1 MCFRPPPRRPVPV
14 PRIPQAVRTYA
25 RDAAG
30 AFALAPVEILLGL
43 LVALS
48 FSVALRDTDG
58 GMEWWVRIAASAALA
73 LLLVF
78 GLSLLRAR
86 GAIGSGAR
94 LAGTAAVLLAAA
106 AYGGWV
112 VDADRETEAWR
123 FAALLGAS
131 AMALSLVPVPGVDD
145 HERRRREF
153 WRFNALLLARIVSVV
168 AYGGALFA
176 ALAGAV
182 AAVSSLFE
190 LETPEHLY
198 QDLFGAVFFAL
209 VPWVVAGGIPELTP
223 EPAGAREAPRAVR
236 LLGRY
241 LYAPV
246 LVVYLAI
253 LVAYAVKVVA
263 TGEMPKNLLSPIILL
278 AGIGGFLGSLF
289 LEPLRRDPE
298 HAGVA
303 RLVRV
308 FPAVLLALL
317 PLATWAV
324 WVRRDQYGW
333 TESRYLRFALLL
345 ALGVLAAAGV
355 YRLARRRE
363 PVLLLVPVV
372 LGATLLLSAVGPWGA
387 SAVSRRS
394 QEARLRQGLA
404 QAGLLRGG
412 RYAGTLRP
420 HDEFVAAPV
429 DPGRT
434 IPSELHGQITGAAA
448 YLFDSHGAGALRGV
462 FAGDL
467 SRYPGGWQVAG
478 ALPIRPGCEGD
489 EELRSIHASL
499 PGQVGI
505 PGLAGGTLHR
515 VQRAGREEPPEPRA
529 GPVQFQLAGTELR
542 VHSVGAERWTAR
554 VDLRPLVARITSTG
568 ADDCGPGRRFGS
580 AEILPAEAVRTL
592 TDAAGRMRGQLVLTD
607 VGAARPEASP
617 DSARGPF
624 RLESVSG
631 LVLVRE

>member
-1 MCFRPPPRRPVPV
+1 MS
-14 PRIPQAVRTYA
+14 RIPQVVRTYA

-30 AFALAPVEILLGL
+30 AFALAPVEVLLGL
-43 LVALS
+43 TVAVA
-48 FSVALRDTDG
+48 FSVALRQTG
-58 GMEWWVRIAASAALA
+58 GMDEWSRIAASAALA

-86 GAIGSGAR
+86 GVIGGGAR
-94 LAGTAAVLLAAA
+94 WGATALVLAAAA
-106 AYGGWV
+106 AYGVWV
-112 VDADRETEAWR
+112 ADTRLETEAWR
-123 FAALLGAS
+123 FAALLGAA
-131 AMALSLVPVPGVDD
+131 AMALSLVPVAGVRD
-145 HERRRREF
+145 HERRRRDF
-153 WRFNALLLARIVSVV
+153 WRFNALLLARIASVV

-190 LETPEHLY
+190 LKTPEHLY

-209 VPWVVAGGIPELTP
+209 VPWVVAGGVPELV
-223 EPAGAREAPRAVR
+223 AGPGGEGRAPRAIR
-236 LLGRY
+236 LLGRF

-253 LVAYAVKVVA
+253 LIAYAVKVVA

-278 AGIGGFLGSLF
+278 AGIGGFLGSLL

-372 LGATLLLSAVGPWGA
+372 LGATLLLSAFGPWGA

-412 RYAGTLRP
+412 RYAGTLQPPDTLDVRP
-420 HDEFVAAPV
+420 VA
-429 DPGRT
+429 DTRRT
-434 IPSELHGQITGAAA
+434 IPSELHAQVTGALS
-448 YLFDSHGAGALRGV
+448 YLYASHGPESLRGV
-462 FAGDL
+462 FGAGVE
-467 SRYPGGWQVAG
+467 RYHGGWELAK
-478 ALPIRPGCEGD
+478 ALPVRPGCEGG
-489 EELRSIHASL
+489 EELRSVHASL
-499 PGQVGI
+499 PAQLPV
-505 PGLAGGTLHR
+505 PGLAGGTLYR
-515 VQRAGREEPPEPRA
+515 VQRAARSEPPEPRA
-529 GPVQFQLAGTELR
+529 GPVQLQLAGTGLR
-542 VHSVGAERWTAR
+542 VHAAGPERWTAP
-554 VDLRPLVARITSTG
+554 VELRALVARLTSTG
-568 ADDCGPGRRFGS
+568 PDGCGPGDRFAS
-580 AEILPAEAVRTL
+580 AEILPAEAVRPL
-592 TDAAGRMRGQLVLTD
+592 VDEAGRARGQLVLTE
-607 VGAARPEASP
+607 VAVARPEAGA
-617 DSARGPF
+617 DTARGPF

-631 LVLVRE
+631 MVLVRE

>member
-1 MCFRPPPRRPVPV
+1 MS
-14 PRIPQAVRTYA
+14 RIPQAVRTYA

-30 AFALAPVEILLGL
+30 AFALAPVEVLLGL
-43 LVALS
+43 FVATA
-48 FSVALRDTDG
+48 FSVALRQTG
-58 GMEWWVRIAASAALA
+58 GMDWWPKVAASAALA

-86 GAIGSGAR
+86 GVIGDGAR
-94 LAGTAAVLLAAA
+94 WGGIALVLMAAA
-106 AYGGWV
+106 AYGAWV
-112 VDADRETEAWR
+112 VDTDRATEAFR
-123 FAALLGAS
+123 FAALLGAA
-131 AMALSLVPVPGVDD
+131 AMALSLVSVVGVDGHD
-145 HERRRREF
+145 RRRRDF

-190 LETPEHLY
+190 LTTPEHLY
-198 QDLFGAVFFAL
+198 QDLLGAVFFAL
-209 VPWVVAGGIPELTP
+209 VPWVVAGGIPELVAG
-223 EPAGAREAPRAVR
+223 PAGEGRAPRAIR
-236 LLGRY
+236 LLGRF

-278 AGIGGFLGSLF
+278 AGIGGFLGSLL

-355 YRLARRRE
+355 YRLARRKE

-372 LGATLLLSAVGPWGA
+372 LGGTLLLSAFGPWGA

-404 QAGLLRGG
+404 QAGLLRDG
-412 RYAGTLRP
+412 RYAGTLQPPDTAVARP
-420 HDEFVAAPV
+420 VA
-429 DPGRT
+429 DTRKT
-434 IPSELHGQITGAAA
+434 IPRELHAQVSGAIS
-448 YLFDSHGAGALRGV
+448 YLYDSHGPESLRGV
-462 FAGDL
+462 FGPGL
-467 SRYPGGWQVAG
+467 ERYQGGWMLVK
-478 ALPIRPGCEGD
+478 ALPVRPGCEGD
-489 EELRSIHASL
+489 EELLSVHASL
-499 PGQVGI
+499 PGQLPV
-505 PGLAGGTLHR
+505 PGLAGGTLYR
-515 VQRAGREEPPEPRA
+515 VQRAALSEPPEPRA
-529 GPVQFQLAGTELR
+529 GPVQLQLAANGLR
-542 VHSVGAERWTAR
+542 VHAAVPERWTAQ
-554 VDLRPLVARITSTG
+554 VDLRALVARLTSTG
-568 ADDCGPGRRFGS
+568 PDGCGPGDRFAS
-580 AEILPAEAVRTL
+580 AEILPAEVVRPLVDET
-592 TDAAGRMRGQLVLTD
+592 GRARGQLVLTE
-607 VGAARPEASP
+607 VAVTRPEAGAGA
-617 DSARGPF
+617 ARGPF

-631 LVLVRE
+631 MVLVRE

>member
-1 MCFRPPPRRPVPV
+1 MCFRLPPRRPVSV
-14 PRIPQAVRTYA
+14 SRIPQAVRTYA

-30 AFALAPVEILLGL
+30 AFALAPVEVLLGL
-43 LVALS
+43 FVALA
-48 FSVALRDTDG
+48 FSIALRQADG
-58 GMEWWVRIAASAALA
+58 MDEWTRIAASAALA

-78 GLSLLRAR
+78 GLSVLHAR
-86 GAIGSGAR
+86 GAIGGNTRA
-94 LAGTAAVLLAAA
+94 AGTALVLVAAGL
-106 AYGGWV
+106 YGWFV
-112 VDADRETEAWR
+112 ADTSKETEAWR
-123 FAALLGAS
+123 FAALLGATV
-131 AMALSLVPVPGVDD
+131 MALSLVPVLGVDD

-153 WRFNALLLARIVSVV
+153 WRFNALLLARIASVV

-190 LETPEHLY
+190 LDTPEHLY

-223 EPAGAREAPRAVR
+223 EPAGEGRAPRAVR

-246 LVVYLAI
+246 LLVYLAI

-345 ALGVLAAAGV
+345 ALGVLAAVGV

-372 LGATLLLSAVGPWGA
+372 LGATFLLSAVGPWGA
-387 SAVSRRS
+387 SSVSRRS
-394 QEARLRQGLA
+394 QEARLRQGLS

-412 RYAGTLRP
+412 RYAGTLP
-420 HDEFVAAPV
+420 AP
-429 DPGRT
+429 DSAGRFPPDSARRT
-434 IPSELHGQITGAAA
+434 IPRELHGEITGAVS
-448 YLFDSHGAGALRGV
+448 YLYDSHGPASLRRVFGAELDR
-462 FAGDL
+462 FE
-467 SRYPGGWQVAG
+467 GGWQVAN

-489 EELRSIHASL
+489 EELESIQAVL
-499 PGQVGI
+499 ADRMPI
-505 PGLAGGTLHR
+505 PGVAGGTLYR
-515 VQRAGREEPPEPRA
+515 VMRAGRDDMPEQRS
-529 GPVQFQLAGTELR
+529 GPVQLQLAGTELR

-554 VDLRPLVARITSTG
+554 VDLRALVARLTSTG
-568 ADDCGPGRRFGS
+568 PEECGPGARFSS

-592 TDAAGRMRGQLVLTD
+592 TDETGRVRGQLVLTD
-607 VGAARPEASP
+607 VGAARPEARP
-617 DSARGPF
+617 GAARGPF
-624 RLESVSG
+624 RLEMVSG

>member
-1 MCFRPPPRRPVPV
+1 
-14 PRIPQAVRTYA
+14 RIPQAVRTYA

-30 AFALAPVEILLGL
+30 AFALAPVEVLLGL
-43 LVALS
+43 FVALS
-48 FSVALRDTDG
+48 FSIALRQTDG
-58 GMEWWVRIAASAALA
+58 MDEWARIATSAALA

-78 GLSLLRAR
+78 GLSVLHAR
-86 GAIGSGAR
+86 GAIGGNAR
-94 LAGTAAVLLAAA
+94 AAGTALVLAAA
-106 AYGGWV
+106 GLYGWLV
-112 VDADRETEAWR
+112 VDPDRETEAWR
-123 FAALLGAS
+123 FAALLGAA

-145 HERRRREF
+145 REGRRREF
-153 WRFNALLLARIVSVV
+153 WRFNALLLARIASVV
-168 AYGGALFA
+168 AYGVALFA

-190 LETPEHLY
+190 LDTPEHLY

-223 EPAGAREAPRAVR
+223 EPAGEGRAPRAVR

-246 LVVYLAI
+246 LLVYLAI

-372 LGATLLLSAVGPWGA
+372 LGATFLLSAVGPWGA
-387 SAVSRRS
+387 SATSRRS
-394 QEARLRQGLA
+394 QEVRLRQGLA

-412 RYAGTLRP
+412 RFAGTLRTP
-420 HDEFVAAPV
+420 DDASVP
-429 DPGRT
+429 DPADTDRT
-434 IPSELHGQITGAAA
+434 IPAELHGQITGAVS
-448 YLFDSHGAGALRGV
+448 YLFDSHGPASLRRV

-467 SRYPGGWQVAG
+467 TRYQGGYQVAG

-489 EELRSIHASL
+489 EEMESIQAAL
-499 PGQVGI
+499 AEGTPI
-505 PGLAGGTLHR
+505 PGVAGGTLYR
-515 VQRAGREEPPEPRA
+515 VMRTGREDGPEQRS
-529 GPVQFQLAGTELR
+529 GPVQLQLAGTELR

-554 VDLRPLVARITSTG
+554 VDLRALVARLTSTG
-568 ADDCGPGRRFGS
+568 PEECGPGARFSS

-592 TDAAGRMRGQLVLTD
+592 TDETGRVRGQLVLTNVD
-607 VGAARPEASP
+607 AARPEARP
-617 DSARGPF
+617 GGARGPF
-624 RLESVSG
+624 RLESVSC

>member
-1 MCFRPPPRRPVPV
+1 VS
-14 PRIPQAVRTYA
+14 RIPQSVRAYA

-30 AFALAPVEILLGL
+30 AFALAPVEVLLGL
-43 LVALS
+43 FVAVS
-48 FSVALRDTDG
+48 FSVALRQTDG
-58 GMEWWVRIAASAALA
+58 MDEWSRIAASAALA

-86 GAIGSGAR
+86 GVIGDGAR
-94 LAGTAAVLLAAA
+94 WAGTALVLAAAA
-106 AYGGWV
+106 AYGAWV
-112 VDADRETEAWR
+112 VDTERETEAFR
-123 FAALLGAS
+123 FAALLGAA
-131 AMALSLVPVPGVDD
+131 AMALSLVSVVGVRD
-145 HERRRREF
+145 HERRRRDF
-153 WRFNALLLARIVSVV
+153 WRFNAMLLARIASVV

-190 LETPEHLY
+190 LKTPDHLY

-209 VPWVVAGGIPELTP
+209 VPWVVAGGVPELVAEA
-223 EPAGAREAPRAVR
+223 EPGGEGRAPRAIR
-236 LLGRY
+236 LLGRF

-278 AGIGGFLGSLF
+278 AGIGGFLGSLL

-345 ALGVLAAAGV
+345 ALGVLAAVGV

-372 LGATLLLSAVGPWGA
+372 LGATLLLSAFGPWGA

-404 QAGLLRGG
+404 RAGLLRDG
-412 RYAGTLRP
+412 RFTGTLQPPDTQAARP
-420 HDEFVAAPV
+420 VA
-429 DPGRT
+429 DTRRT
-434 IPSELHGQITGAAA
+434 IPSELHAQVTGAIS
-448 YLFDSHGAGALRGV
+448 YLYASHGPESLRGV
-462 FAGDL
+462 FGPVLD
-467 SRYPGGWQVAG
+467 RYSGGWEVAK
-478 ALPIRPGCEGD
+478 ALPVRPGCEGD
-489 EELRSIHASL
+489 EELQSVHASL
-499 PGQVGI
+499 PVQLPVA
-505 PGLAGGTLHR
+505 GLAGGTLYR
-515 VQRAGREEPPEPRA
+515 VQRAAHSEPTEPRG
-529 GPVQFQLAGTELR
+529 GPVQLQLAGTGLR
-542 VHSVGAERWTAR
+542 VHAAGPERWTAQ
-554 VDLRPLVARITSTG
+554 VDLRALVARLTSTG
-568 ADDCGPGRRFGS
+568 PDGCGPGDRFAS
-580 AEILPAEAVRTL
+580 AEILPAEAVHPL
-592 TDAAGRMRGQLVLTD
+592 TDPTGAERGQLVLTE
-607 VGAARPEASP
+607 VAVARPEAGA
-617 DSARGPF
+617 DTARGPF

-631 LVLVRE
+631 MVLVRE

>member
-1 MCFRPPPRRPVPV
+1 MS
-14 PRIPQAVRTYA
+14 RIPQVVRTYA

-30 AFALAPVEILLGL
+30 AFALAPVEVLLGL
-43 LVALS
+43 LVAVA
-48 FSVALRDTDG
+48 FSVALRQTDG
-58 GMEWWVRIAASAALA
+58 MDEWSRIAASAALA

-86 GAIGSGAR
+86 GVIGDGAR
-94 LAGTAAVLLAAA
+94 WAGTALVLAAAA

-112 VDADRETEAWR
+112 ADTRLETEAWR
-123 FAALLGAS
+123 FAALLGAA
-131 AMALSLVPVPGVDD
+131 AMALSLVSVVGVHD
-145 HERRRREF
+145 HERRRRDF

-168 AYGGALFA
+168 AYGGTLFA

-190 LETPEHLY
+190 LKTPDHLY

-209 VPWVVAGGIPELTP
+209 VPWVVAGGVPELVAG
-223 EPAGAREAPRAVR
+223 PAGEGRAPRAIR
-236 LLGRY
+236 LLGRF

-246 LVVYLAI
+246 LMVYLTI
-253 LVAYAVKVVA
+253 LVAYAVKVLA
-263 TGEMPKNLLSPIILL
+263 TGEMPKNILSPIILL
-278 AGIGGFLGSLF
+278 AGIGGFLGSLL

-333 TESRYLRFALLL
+333 TESRYLRLALLL

-372 LGATLLLSAVGPWGA
+372 LGATLLLSAFGPWGA

-404 QAGLLRGG
+404 QAGLLRDG
-412 RYAGTLRP
+412 RYSGTLQRP
-420 HDEFVAAPV
+420 DTLAARPAV
-429 DPGRT
+429 DTRKT
-434 IPSELHGQITGAAA
+434 IPRELHGQVTGAVT
-448 YLFDSHGAGALRGV
+448 YLYSSHGPESLRAV
-462 FAGDL
+462 FGPGL
-467 SRYPGGWQVAG
+467 ERYQGGWQLAG
-478 ALPIRPGCEGD
+478 ALPVRPGCEGD
-489 EELRSIHASL
+489 EEIQSVHAFL
-499 PGQVGI
+499 PNQLPV
-505 PGLAGGTLHR
+505 PGLAGGTLYR
-515 VQRAGREEPPEPRA
+515 VGRAAHSDTPEPQA
-529 GPVQFQLAGTELR
+529 GPVQLQLAGTGLR
-542 VHSVGAERWTAR
+542 VHAAGPERWTAR
-554 VDLRPLVARITSTG
+554 VDLRTVVARLTSTG
-568 ADDCGPGRRFGS
+568 PDECGPGNRFAS
-580 AEILPAEAVRTL
+580 AEILPAEAVHPL
-592 TDAAGRMRGQLVLTD
+592 VDEAGVARGQLVLTE
-607 VGAARPEASP
+607 VGVTRPEASARAP
-617 DSARGPF
+617 RGPF

-631 LVLVRE
+631 MVLVRE